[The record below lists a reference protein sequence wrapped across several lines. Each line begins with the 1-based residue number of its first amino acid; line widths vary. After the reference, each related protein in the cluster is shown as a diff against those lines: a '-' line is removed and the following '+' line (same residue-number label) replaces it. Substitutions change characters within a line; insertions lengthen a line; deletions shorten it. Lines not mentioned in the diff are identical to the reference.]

1 MTLPWSSHG
10 VSFCSLSL
18 SSDVILHAAIRHH
31 HGSYFRADPLL
42 PFDIP
47 CIRHHDGCGP
57 AAARAETLARAH
69 VAMRGVKVQSGI
81 VELYQSHKPR
91 ITSCPQPNHYPLITN
106 PHFHN
111 STSISKS
118 ILDSLPSPDS
128 FQIRGGTKDLGNCVR
143 AHNAAMAKRKRAA
156 KHKRWGRKYSN
167 AEGLKGWRR
176 SKASKKMRKTY
187 HFTRGGTLKRG
198 AGLNS
203 LNI

>member
-1 MTLPWSSHG
+1 
-10 VSFCSLSL
+10 
-18 SSDVILHAAIRHH
+18 VILHAAIRHH

-42 PFDIP
+42 QAHILGV
-47 CIRHHDGCGP
+47 HNTHGWGP
-57 AAARAETLARAH
+57 AAARAEALARAH
-69 VAMRGVKVQSGI
+69 VALRGVKAQSGI

-106 PHFHN
+106 PRFHN

-143 AHNAAMAKRKRAA
+143 AYIAAMAKRKRAA
-156 KHKRWGRKYSN
+156 KHKHKRWGRKYSN

-187 HFTRGGTLKRG
+187 HFTKGGALKRG